1 MDDRDIEIRYR
12 KLFGNLRTRK
22 KFTIQSIEGPQITIE
37 QDEEICG
44 QKEPRLFVLNSVK
57 ELDKFI
63 TEENQME
70 RDIENQLSGNKM
82 PYR

>member
-1 MDDRDIEIRYR
+1 MDDRDVEIRYR

-22 KFTIQSIEGPQITIE
+22 KFVIQSIEGTQITIE

>member
-22 KFTIQSIEGPQITIE
+22 KFVIQSIEGTQITIE

>member
-1 MDDRDIEIRYR
+1 MFNET
-12 KLFGNLRTRK
+12 RTINQK
-22 KFTIQSIEGPQITIE
+22 KFTIQTIEGTKITVE

-63 TEENQME
+63 TEENQTE

>member
-12 KLFGNLRTRK
+12 RLFGNLRTRK
-22 KFTIQSIEGPQITIE
+22 KFTIKSIEGPTITVE

-44 QKEPRLFVLNSVK
+44 QKEPRLFVLNTVK

-70 RDIENQLSGNKM
+70 RDIESQLSGNKM

>member
-1 MDDRDIEIRYR
+1 MDDRDVEIRYR

-22 KFTIQSIEGPQITIE
+22 KFTIGSIEGTQITIA

-44 QKEPRLFVLNSVK
+44 QKEPRMFVLNSVK

-63 TEENQME
+63 TEENQTE
-70 RDIENQLSGNKM
+70 REIENQLSGNKM

>member
-22 KFTIQSIEGPQITIE
+22 KFVIQSIEGPKITIE

>member
-1 MDDRDIEIRYR
+1 M
-12 KLFGNLRTRK
+12 
-22 KFTIQSIEGPQITIE
+22 
-37 QDEEICG
+37 
-44 QKEPRLFVLNSVK
+44 FVLNSVK

-63 TEENQME
+63 TEENQTE

>member
-22 KFTIQSIEGPQITIE
+22 KFAIQSIEGPQITIE